1 MPPCYTTAQ
10 LSRRRDQSFMNDRTL
25 ALSILQKAR
34 DSLGERLTRR
44 VIEAREEIEADAEG
58 GSYLSEIETIYDQL
72 GSRLAHINAMLSNL
86 PSASSSMPADATA
99 SEIIYAD
106 LASAYPTGLDLEAA
120 APLTLLA
127 LPAPTNFDEQLLVPS
142 SGPFASIVAHVQ
154 LGELS
159 TASRLISELFDIRP
173 SHARRSIAEF
183 ARQLV
188 HRPELARRI
197 ADLDGVF
204 ESNHEHAAALLS
216 ECFEFHPLEALGIV
230 RALVSPGDTG
240 TDSH

>member
-1 MPPCYTTAQ
+1 
-10 LSRRRDQSFMNDRTL
+10 MNNRTL
-25 ALSILQKAR
+25 AISILQKAR
-34 DSLGERLTRR
+34 DSLGERLTQR
-44 VIEAREEIEADAEG
+44 IIDAREEIEADAEG

-72 GSRLAHINAMLSNL
+72 GGRLAHINAMLSNL
-86 PSASSSMPADATA
+86 PTASSSMPADATA

-127 LPAPTNFDEQLLVPS
+127 LPAPTNFDEQQSASP

-154 LGELS
+154 VGELA
-159 TASRLISELFDIRP
+159 TATRLLSELFDIRP
-173 SHARRSIAEF
+173 SHARRSIVAF

-188 HRPELARRI
+188 HHPELARRI
-197 ADLDGVF
+197 ADLD
-204 ESNHEHAAALLS
+204 SALDPNHEHAAAAALS

-230 RALVSPGDTG
+230 RDLVSPGDASK
-240 TDSH
+240 DSR